1 MPEITL
7 EEYELMNRILSDT
20 RTGWWKADYR
30 LQTYFFSKQIME
42 LTGLP
47 SDRLSFADFLNRIRT
62 DFRFRIGEEIATLEQ
77 PYVYDMTFPI
87 LCPKGEIW
95 IHIKKLHQEKNAHG
109 DSIITG
115 SIQIVDSPETTKSE
129 QAAALRINN
138 LLYQLNNISYTLLS
152 FLQNNNKIIYVS
164 LLVILSFFLF
174 LDYIPG
180 MHAYSAWVTPP
191 VALFLGLSFALLC
204 GQAHPKFNKKIS
216 KYLLQ
221 YSVVGLGFGM
231 NLQAS
236 LASGK
241 EGMEFTVISVVG
253 TLLIGWGFG
262 RKFLKVDR
270 DTSYLIS
277 SGTAICGGSAI
288 AAVGPVLR
296 AKDSEMSVALGTI
309 FILNAIALF
318 IFPVIGHALNMSQHE
333 FGTWAAIAIHDTSS
347 VVGAGAAYGEEALRV
362 ATTIKLT
369 RALWIIPLAIATSFI
384 FKSKGQKI
392 SIPWFI
398 FFFVLA
404 MIVNTYV
411 LNLSETGALIGAG
424 INSIAR
430 KALTI
435 TLFFIGASL
444 SRDVLKAVGIK
455 PLVQG
460 ILLWVVISV
469 STLAYI
475 YWS

>member
-1 MPEITL
+1 MASTRALAKSINMP
-7 EEYELMNRILSDT
+7 
-20 RTGWWKADYR
+20 
-30 LQTYFFSKQIME
+30 
-42 LTGLP
+42 
-47 SDRLSFADFLNRIRT
+47 
-62 DFRFRIGEEIATLEQ
+62 
-77 PYVYDMTFPI
+77 
-87 LCPKGEIW
+87 
-95 IHIKKLHQEKNAHG
+95 
-109 DSIITG
+109 
-115 SIQIVDSPETTKSE
+115 
-129 QAAALRINN
+129 
-138 LLYQLNNISYTLLS
+138 

-164 LLVILSFFLF
+164 LLIILSVFLF

-180 MHAYSAWVTPP
+180 MHAYAAWVTPP
-191 VALFLGLSFALLC
+191 VALFLGLAFALLC
-204 GQAHPKFNKKIS
+204 GQAHPKFNKKTS

-221 YSVVGLGFGM
+221 YSVVG
-231 NLQAS
+231 
-236 LASGK
+236 
-241 EGMEFTVISVVG
+241 
-253 TLLIGWGFG
+253 TLLIGWVIG

-288 AAVGPVLR
+288 AAVGPVLK

-318 IFPVIGHALNMSQHE
+318 IFPMIGHALNMSQHE

-369 RALWIIPLAIATSFI
+369 RALWIIPWAIATSFI

-404 MIVNTYV
+404 MVVNTYV

-430 KALTI
+430 KTLTI

-460 ILLWVVISV
+460 ILLWVVISC

-475 YWS
+475 YWF